1 MISRRPS
8 VRRLRP
14 KASPVRTV
22 GRRWFATYCPADLG
36 VSQSSVGL
44 EDRRICGSTAVG
56 QPARSEDSVK
66 VDRPPRRTPG
76 PQRADEGVTPSSA
89 TRAKGRH
96 RSSTV
101 ISARCR
107 SRRTEFRMLPTCS
120 SLRQPSRKGY
130 VRLRADV
137 REQLQAPACTAG
149 EHDHERTDPGH
160 GRAVPRRPKPTRS
173 ASCSRHRRRCR
184 SLVRTAPFP
193 VREKHPVPLVPQVS
207 ARGPVQRA
215 PSE

>member
-36 VSQSSVGL
+36 VSQSNVGL
-44 EDRRICGSTAVG
+44 EDRRIVGRRRSGSQVE
-56 QPARSEDSVK
+56 ARDSVK
-66 VDRPPRRTPG
+66 VERPPRRTPG
-76 PQRADEGVTPSSA
+76 PQGADEGVTPSSA

-107 SRRTEFRMLPTCS
+107 SRRTELGMLPSCS
-120 SLRQPSRKGY
+120 WRQPSRKGY
-130 VRLRADV
+130 VDASAAGAGVGHRASV
-137 REQLQAPACTAG
+137 S
-149 EHDHERTDPGH
+149 HDGVQVVAVCARCY
-160 GRAVPRRPKPTRS
+160 RAKEMVTGTGMS
-173 ASCSRHRRRCR
+173 ASAPPSQAGWAAAGVGQPAFASR
-184 SLVRTAPFP
+184 
-193 VREKHPVPLVPQVS
+193 
-207 ARGPVQRA
+207 G
-215 PSE
+215 